1 MNEENKQT
9 KDLAQTIIRVV
20 GKALVTPYNF
30 SLVALSF
37 ILWLY
42 ACNFGWSSNWNFDL
56 PKTTH
61 DYIIYFSLAAVVIGM
76 LGQRE
81 FSGQITRLGLLTLIL
96 AIVSL
101 VTLKQLDWMSRF
113 FAVYLLVPIM
123 LFSFLLT
130 IKNIWLMSATNQDKQ
145 MTKIKQE
152 QEESVVTKD

>member
-1 MNEENKQT
+1 MNEDNKQIQT
-9 KDLAQTIIRVV
+9 LEQTIANVI
-20 GKALVTPYNF
+20 GKVLVTPYNF
-30 SLVALSF
+30 SLVALTF

-42 ACNFGWSSNWNFDL
+42 ACNFSWSSNWNFDL
-56 PKTTH
+56 TKTLH
-61 DYIIYFSLAAVVIGM
+61 DYIIYFSLVAVVVGM

-101 VTLKQLDWMSRF
+101 VNLKQLDWMSRF

-145 MTKIKQE
+145 TTMIMKE
-152 QEESVVTKD
+152 W

>member
-1 MNEENKQT
+1 
-9 KDLAQTIIRVV
+9 
-20 GKALVTPYNF
+20 
-30 SLVALSF
+30 
-37 ILWLY
+37 
-42 ACNFGWSSNWNFDL
+42 
-56 PKTTH
+56 
-61 DYIIYFSLAAVVIGM
+61 M

-101 VTLKQLDWMSRF
+101 VNLKQLDWMSRF

-145 MTKIKQE
+145 TTMIMKE
-152 QEESVVTKD
+152 W

>member
-30 SLVALSF
+30 SLVALTF

-42 ACNFGWSSNWNFDL
+42 ACNFSWSSNCNFDL
-56 PKTTH
+56 TKTLH
-61 DYIIYFSLAAVVIGM
+61 DYIIYFSLVAVVVGM

-81 FSGQITRLGLLTLIL
+81 LLAQITRLGLLTLIL

-113 FAVYLLVPIM
+113 FAVSLLVPIM